1 MNLKGPGLEARVP
14 HYFREGVIVM
24 TESDAFETTTKTF
37 LLGLSV
43 GVLLATILKPRDY
56 SHPKEPSRDIVDIAS
71 QDSFPASDP
80 PAH

>member
-1 MNLKGPGLEARVP
+1 
-14 HYFREGVIVM
+14 M

-56 SHPKEPSRDIVDIAS
+56 SHPTKSGRDSVDIAS
-71 QDSFPASDP
+71 EDSFPASDP
-80 PAH
+80 PAY